1 MTVLDFRKEAVLP
14 AISTKAKS
22 ILCWGSAGS
31 GKSSL
36 AVNMSFELANNG
48 WRVCLID
55 ADTYHPSVAA
65 LLGITQSNGGL
76 AAILRL
82 LRQDR
87 FDDNEYER
95 LIQEVSFS
103 QNKISIVTG
112 IPAQTRWSE
121 IDPPTLNLLIQNLAD
136 RFDFLVWDVA
146 SYSQTGLIC
155 GETGKDRNQATAFL
169 LSQADLVLASF
180 LADPVGLNRFL
191 FDLREVG
198 REVWP
203 VANRLRSS
211 VLGRNPHGQIKSI
224 LSKTANLS
232 LAADI
237 AEDEGFDIMLQSTK
251 PLLLQ
256 NRASKAQQGVRR
268 LAQEIAAAL
277 GE

>member
-203 VANRLRSS
+203 VANRLRTS

>member
-36 AVNMSFELANNG
+36 AVNLSFELANNG

>member
-1 MTVLDFRKEAVLP
+1 MTVLDFRKEVDLP
-14 AISTKAKS
+14 ATSTKAKS

-36 AVNMSFELANNG
+36 AVNLAFELANNG
-48 WRVCLID
+48 WRACLID

-65 LLGITQSNGGL
+65 LLGMTQANGGL

-82 LRQDR
+82 LRQER
-87 FDDNEYER
+87 FDDNEYQR
-95 LIQEVSFS
+95 LVQEISFS
-103 QNKISIVTG
+103 QTKISIVTG
-112 IPAQTRWSE
+112 IPAHTRWPE
-121 IDPPTLNLLIQNLAD
+121 VDPPALNLLLQNFAG
-136 RFDFLVWDVA
+136 RFDFLVWDAA
-146 SYSQTGLIC
+146 SYTQTGLMC
-155 GETGKDRNQATAFL
+155 GESGRDRNQATAFL
-169 LSQADLVLASF
+169 LSRADLVLATF

-203 VANRLRSS
+203 VANRLRSAA
-211 VLGRNPHGQIKSI
+211 LGRNPQGQVRSI
-224 LSKTANLS
+224 LSKTANLI
-232 LAADI
+232 LAGEI

-256 NRASKAQQGVRR
+256 NRASKAQQGIRR
-268 LAQEIAAAL
+268 LAQEIAAGL

>member
-1 MTVLDFRKEAVLP
+1 MTVLDFRKEEVLP
-14 AISTKAKS
+14 AISTTAKS

>member
-1 MTVLDFRKEAVLP
+1 MTVLDFRKELVLP
-14 AISTKAKS
+14 ATTTKAKS

-36 AVNMSFELANNG
+36 AVNLAFELANNG

-65 LLGITQSNGGL
+65 LLGMTQANGGL

-82 LRQDR
+82 LRQER
-87 FDDNEYER
+87 FDDNEYQR
-95 LIQEVSFS
+95 LVQIISFS
-103 QNKISIVTG
+103 QTNISIVTG

-121 IDPPTLNLLIQNLAD
+121 VDPPGLNLLIQNFAD
-136 RFDFLVWDVA
+136 RFDFLVWDTA
-146 SYSQTGLIC
+146 SHTQTGLLC
-155 GETGKDRNQATAFL
+155 GESGRDRNQATTYL
-169 LSQADLVLASF
+169 LSQSDLVLATF

-203 VANRLRSS
+203 VANRLRSA
-211 VLGRNPHGQIKSI
+211 VLGRNPQGQVRSI

-232 LAADI
+232 LAGEI
-237 AEDEGFDIMLQSTK
+237 AEDEGLDIMLQSTK

-256 NRASKAQQGVRR
+256 NRASKAQQGIRR
-268 LAQEIAAAL
+268 LAQEIAAGL

>member
-1 MTVLDFRKEAVLP
+1 MTVLDFRKELVLP
-14 AISTKAKS
+14 ATSTKAKS

-36 AVNMSFELANNG
+36 AVNLGFELANNG

-65 LLGITQSNGGL
+65 LLGMTQANGGL

-82 LRQDR
+82 LRQER

-95 LIQEVSFS
+95 LVQPISFS
-103 QNKISIVTG
+103 QTNISVVTG

-121 IDPPTLNLLIQNLAD
+121 VDPPALNLLIQNFAD
-136 RFDFLVWDVA
+136 RFDFLVWDTA
-146 SYSQTGLIC
+146 SYCQTGLLC
-155 GETGKDRNQATAFL
+155 GESGRDRNQATAFL
-169 LSQADLVLASF
+169 LSQADLVLATF

-203 VANRLRSS
+203 VANRLRSA
-211 VLGRNPHGQIKSI
+211 VLGRNPQGQVRSI

-232 LAADI
+232 LAAEI

-256 NRASKAQQGVRR
+256 NRASKAQQGIRR
-268 LAQEIAAAL
+268 LAQEIAAGL